1 MLREAGRC
9 LRKGG
14 FFLLSTPNAASWYN
28 RALLLLGHPI
38 LGIDLSSEYRY
49 RYPLGVTSAIS
60 GHRRPYTLK
69 ALKGLLE
76 FHGFEMISSKGY
88 AQMWSKTR
96 PIGLLRLIYRLDVA
110 LAKGASLAANLLMLA
125 KKVA

>member
-28 RALLLLGHPI
+28 RALLLGHPI

-60 GHRRPYTLK
+60 GHRRPYTLMT
-69 ALKGLLE
+69 LKGLLE
-76 FHGFEMISSKGY
+76 FHGFEMLSSKGY

-110 LAKGASLAANLLMLA
+110 LAKRASLAANLLMLA